1 MPIQNRG
8 MMSMRKKIILPVG
21 LIAFVLLLLAVNSI
35 MSFKKEIPLDLTTG
49 LEVQFNGENGS
60 GTVSVTKNIEYDGL
74 NETVKRFIDSVTYS
88 INPESGLSNGD
99 LITVTAHYDD
109 ELRKLGSVVVENP
122 TKEIQVEDLL
132 TISVSDD
139 KETVYAE
146 GYEIP
151 GSMAGSEEDRRLY
164 IEYMKS
170 LEQPKDETAVPE
182 DWSQGQ
188 VPSEDLREER
198 VFLISEFNAY
208 KNDAFDQAEEYGR
221 SSSQEYQVRPVVEA
235 DQVIGWKTVFR

>member
-99 LITVTAHYDD
+99 IITVTVHYDD

-151 GSMAGSEEDRRLY
+151 ESMSGSEEDRRLY
-164 IEYMKS
+164 IEYMKLS
-170 LEQPKDETAVPE
+170 L
-182 DWSQGQ
+182 
-188 VPSEDLREER
+188 
-198 VFLISEFNAY
+198 IH
-208 KNDAFDQAEEYGR
+208 
-221 SSSQEYQVRPVVEA
+221 
-235 DQVIGWKTVFR
+235 I

>member
-1 MPIQNRG
+1 
-8 MMSMRKKIILPVG
+8 MRKKIILPVG

-99 LITVTAHYDD
+99 IITVTVHYDD

-151 GSMAGSEEDRRLY
+151 ESMSGSEEDRRLY

-170 LEQPKDETAVPE
+170 LE
-182 DWSQGQ
+182 
-188 VPSEDLREER
+188 
-198 VFLISEFNAY
+198 
-208 KNDAFDQAEEYGR
+208 
-221 SSSQEYQVRPVVEA
+221 
-235 DQVIGWKTVFR
+235 

>member
-1 MPIQNRG
+1 
-8 MMSMRKKIILPVG
+8 MRKKVLLPVG
-21 LIAFVLLLLAVNSI
+21 LVAFVLLLLAVNSI
-35 MSFKKEIPLDLTTG
+35 MSFKKEIPLDLTKG
-49 LEVQFNGENGS
+49 LGVQFSGENGS
-60 GTVSVTKNIEYDGL
+60 GSVSVTKNIDYDGQ

-88 INPESGLSNGD
+88 INPDSGLSNGD
-99 LITVTAHYDD
+99 LVTIIAHYDD

-139 KETVYAE
+139 KDTVYAE

-151 GSMAGSEEDRRLY
+151 ESMSGTEVDRRLY

-170 LEQPKDETAVPE
+170 LEQPKEETAVPE
-182 DWSQGQ
+182 DWNQGQ
-188 VPSEDLREER
+188 VPTEALRDER
-198 VFLISEFNAY
+198 VFLISEFNDY
-208 KNDAFDQAEEYGR
+208 KNDAFDQAKEYGR